1 MFGGGNVTPTNRS
14 RSPSQ
19 APTTP
24 TNTKSALKSGL
35 LTVAGYGV
43 SALTGGVVSA
53 STATRG
59 LTIVGDYAGQK
70 MDENGIDMGDLAK
83 KGAHKFTH
91 LFKKKNKHKK
101 SEAKKRDVQFN
112 IEEDEKQE
120 EIV

>member
-1 MFGGGNVTPTNRS
+1 
-14 RSPSQ
+14 
-19 APTTP
+19 
-24 TNTKSALKSGL
+24 
-35 LTVAGYGV
+35 
-43 SALTGGVVSA
+43 
-53 STATRG
+53 
-59 LTIVGDYAGQK
+59 

-83 KGAHKFTH
+83 KGVHKFTH